1 MSYRYFKPVIKY
13 VSRSSAIDKLKLTNK
28 QFDKIVVI
36 MGIYPFVAENRNCY
50 DKTEG
55 WYYRIDDIKRIFY
68 SEAYEV
74 IQKNQTKENKR
85 QNFIQMEQLER
96 ASKIIDEEFNFV
108 DLIKQ
113 KYESLGSSIDDLG
126 NTIKNLYLIDML
138 KIDDSK
144 KELKEF
150 EEFVIERS
158 LLNKAF
164 LSKKGIYFG
173 FNIEKI
179 IVFWMVPYPS
189 QNLSDIVEEKKEI
202 QAPKKEFN
210 FDFLDFG
217 SFEEEEDEEE
227 EIKDPNNPDKFDI
240 SLLKYAFPLL
250 KVHLKLILHK
260 LRMMYPKDQ
269 TKKTEIF
276 KNKKFNIDIKSIP
289 DQIAFAIL
297 SGGGVVT
304 ELEEAEII
312 ITESVDVIMKDKI
325 YVHPQY
331 IFDCINQSKMLPVE
345 EYFIGKELPPHSS
358 PFPNI
363 IDTIDERALR
373 VLSNKKKYSIL
384 DRVEKLN

>member
-1 MSYRYFKPVIKY
+1 MSYRYFKPTIKY
-13 VSRSSAIDKLKLTNK
+13 VSRNAAVEKLKLTNK
-28 QFDKIVVI
+28 QFDRIVVI
-36 MGIYPFVAENRNCY
+36 MGIYPFIAENRNCY

-74 IQKNQTKENKR
+74 LQRNKIKENKR
-85 QNFIQMEQLER
+85 NNLIKIKQLER
-96 ASKIIDEEFNFV
+96 AARIVDEEFNLV
-108 DLIKQ
+108 DLVKQ

-126 NTIKNLYLIDML
+126 NTVKNLYLIDML

-144 KELKEF
+144 KELNEF
-150 EEFVIERS
+150 EEFVTERS

-173 FNIEKI
+173 INIEKI

-189 QNLSDIVEEKKEI
+189 QNLSDIVEEKKDV
-202 QAPKKEFN
+202 PVPTKEFD

-217 SFEEEEDEEE
+217 SFEEEKELE

-250 KVHLKLILHK
+250 KIHLKLMLHK
-260 LRMMYPKDQ
+260 FRIMYPADQ
-269 TKKTEIF
+269 AKKSELF
-276 KNKKFNIDIKSIP
+276 QNKKFCININSIP
-289 DQIAFAIL
+289 DQISFVIRN
-297 SGGGVVT
+297 GGGIVVGADD
-304 ELEEAEII
+304 AEIV
-312 ITESVDVIMKDKI
+312 ITESVDVIEKDKI
-325 YVHPQY
+325 YVQPQY
-331 IFDCINQSKMLPVE
+331 VFDCINQSKLLPTE
-345 EYFIGKELPPHSS
+345 EYTVGKELPPHNS